1 MTSPAPVES
10 KHAPQRPRG
19 LARALL
25 LLASVL
31 VAGLLGFAAYAK
43 WATKPPAAGD
53 VMGWVTIG
61 GEILASVL
69 ILLLHRRWWAW
80 TVIAIVFGAFTGYTM
95 HRLFGGARSCGCFGK
110 FTVAPEITISIDAA
124 MAAMALGCVC
134 LAGARRG
141 WLWLTGAL
149 LLPAAIGGGLYGMS
163 QPTPDDFKP
172 GSAFER
178 AAQARQAAK
187 AAAGTETAP
196 AVGDAPAPA
205 AAEQAVAFDPM
216 SSRPMDVLLLVPLVQ
231 EEFLQGQPEPAWLT
245 RLGEAAAET
254 DGPAWLLF
262 VYDPNCDVCQ
272 RFLPYYDGYERSS
285 ADDALLRV
293 VTIQKGHLVQFGI
306 EDWAW
311 AHSPTTMLVRRGEI
325 LHEWGGEDTPIP
337 GAIRSRIESE
347 GEAFFESMQATYT
360 PLE

>member
-1 MTSPAPVES
+1 MTSSAPVEL

-25 LLASVL
+25 LLASLV

-43 WATKPPAAGD
+43 WATKPPASGD

-61 GEILASVL
+61 GEILASIL
-69 ILLLHRRWWAW
+69 ILALHRRWWAW

-110 FTVAPEITISIDAA
+110 FTVAPRITVWIDAT
-124 MAAMALGCVC
+124 MVAMALGCVC

-149 LLPAAIGGGLYGMS
+149 LLPAAIGGGLYS
-163 QPTPDDFKP
+163 SSLPTPDDFKA

-178 AAQARQAAK
+178 IWQEKQAAK
-187 AAAGTETAP
+187 AAGGTDTAP
-196 AVGDAPAPA
+196 AADGAPAPGA
-205 AAEQAVAFDPM
+205 ADEPVEYDPIGG
-216 SSRPMDVLLLVPLVQ
+216 RPMDVLLLVPLVQ
-231 EEFLQGQPEPAWLT
+231 DEFLKGQPAPAWLT

-293 VTIQKGHLVQFGI
+293 VTIQKNDLAPFGI

-325 LHEWGGEDTPIP
+325 LHEWGGEETPIP

-347 GEAFFESMQATYT
+347 GEAFFGSMKATYE
-360 PLE
+360 PLD